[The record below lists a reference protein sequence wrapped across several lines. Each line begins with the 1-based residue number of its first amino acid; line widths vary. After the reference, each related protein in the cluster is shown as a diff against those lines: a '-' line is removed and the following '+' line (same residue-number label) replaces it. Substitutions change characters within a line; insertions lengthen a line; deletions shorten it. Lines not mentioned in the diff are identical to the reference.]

1 MASLHPW
8 FHEGRPVLVTGGR
21 GFLGSHLA
29 IRLASLAPAGCEV
42 VVVDNGTR
50 DCLPSIAPT
59 PPANVRLL
67 EGDIREPESW
77 LPDVGA
83 PSVVLHCAALAG
95 VSTYYRDPFS
105 VMEVNGLGT
114 ARLLAA
120 LEEQLPS
127 LFVHLSTSEVYGM
140 DASGAHEGR
149 STSIG
154 PVPDPRWTYGASKLF
169 GEHLLFAFA
178 RKTGLPSV
186 VVRPFNV
193 YGPGQLG
200 EGAIRNFAERAVQGD
215 DLLVTGDGSAIR
227 SWVYVDDLVE
237 AVLALAA
244 TPSSWGASY
253 NVGNPDSQIST
264 AQLARLIL
272 DESGGPGAL
281 VFEPHPGQEI
291 QNRWPSIDA
300 IRAATGW
307 EPRVALAEGVA
318 RTVQFWRSQ

>member
-1 MASLHPW
+1 MAAVSPW
-8 FHEGRPVLVTGGR
+8 FDGGRPVLVTGGR

-29 IRLASLAPAGCEV
+29 LRLASVAPDGCEV

-50 DCLPSIAPT
+50 DCLPSIAPEL
-59 PPANVRLL
+59 PSNLRILA
-67 EGDIREPESW
+67 GDIREPSAW
-77 LPDVGA
+77 LPSVGA
-83 PSVVLHCAALAG
+83 PSVVVHCAALAG

-114 ARLLAA
+114 ARLLAS
-120 LEEQLPS
+120 LEDQLPS

-140 DASGAHEGR
+140 HASGAEESA
-149 STSIG
+149 STAIG

-169 GEHLLFAFA
+169 GEHLLFAFS

-200 EGAIRNFAERAVQGD
+200 EGAIRNFADRAVRGEN
-215 DLLVTGDGSAIR
+215 LVVTGDGSAVR

-244 TPSSWGASY
+244 CPESWGCSY
-253 NVGNPDSQIST
+253 NVGNPSSQLST
-264 AQLARLIL
+264 ADLARMIL
-272 DESGGPGAL
+272 QEAGGGGSV

-291 QNRWPSIDA
+291 QNRWPSIDSITA
-300 IRAATGW
+300 TTGW
-307 EPRVALAEGVA
+307 KPGVSLAEGIS
-318 RTVQFWRSQ
+318 RTVRFWRER